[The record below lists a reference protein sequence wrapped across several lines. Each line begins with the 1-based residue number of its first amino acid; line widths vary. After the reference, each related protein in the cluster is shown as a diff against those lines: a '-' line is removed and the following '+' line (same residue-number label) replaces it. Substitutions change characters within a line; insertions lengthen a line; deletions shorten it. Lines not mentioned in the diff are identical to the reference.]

1 MRPYVIIH
9 FIFYISILKK
19 LEIVSNDQF
28 EQSFDFFLLLLTLK
42 AIKDMKLCPVRNMNF
57 SFRLYV
63 SLTTNVKQY

>member
-28 EQSFDFFLLLLTLK
+28 EQSSFDFFYYYWL
-42 AIKDMKLCPVRNMNF
+42 
-57 SFRLYV
+57 
-63 SLTTNVKQY
+63 